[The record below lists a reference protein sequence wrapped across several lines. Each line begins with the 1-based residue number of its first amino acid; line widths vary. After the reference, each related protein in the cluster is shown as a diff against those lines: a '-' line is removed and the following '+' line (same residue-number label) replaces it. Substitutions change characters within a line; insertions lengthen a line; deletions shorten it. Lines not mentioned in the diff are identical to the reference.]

1 MTVPK
6 QVPQISMGSALMAS
20 RLKLHL
26 YLMCGLTDFASFAVV
41 FTVSRSLAES
51 QAAPWYLGLVG
62 AGLSFSAAV
71 GSILGGWLPNRF
83 DVRFV
88 FLSGAGAMALS
99 IPACWLGDASKPWF
113 LPGYWLL
120 GIGLGLLYPPL
131 IGWLNQG
138 ENPHANRRVVNRTLI
153 LFCVAWNLGMMCGQ
167 LTAGA
172 LFPLGRGWVYGAALL
187 GALANLVLAFL
198 VAFQVKPFAPIST
211 YRTQHEMEALEL
223 ASAFKRLSWIANLG
237 GMFGA
242 SMIIHLLPDLAV
254 AIGVHPQD
262 HGKLL
267 ASWRGVI
274 IGTYLLM
281 HRTAYWHYRLG
292 IALASQALAA
302 CGLLVIARSESAMTL
317 LAGLILLGQLVGY
330 NYFSGLFY
338 STAGSP
344 DQGRALAAG
353 IHEATLAGGM
363 AIGTMAGGIFGSV
376 GGRRMPYIVAAAM
389 MLALIAVQST
399 AWCRWVRPLSRRK
412 AGAAT
417 QTS

>member
-1 MTVPK
+1 M
-6 QVPQISMGSALMAS
+6 SMGLALMAS
-20 RLKLHL
+20 RLKLQL
-26 YLMCGLTDFASFAVV
+26 FLMCGLTDFASFAVV
-41 FTVSRSLAES
+41 FVVSRGLAEG

-88 FLSGAGAMALS
+88 FLSGASAVVLS
-99 IPACWLGDASKPWF
+99 ITACWLTSSRSVWF
-113 LPGYWLL
+113 LPSYWLL

-138 ENPHANRRVVNRTLI
+138 ENPHANRRVVSRTLI

-172 LFPLGRGWVYGAALL
+172 LFPLGRGWVFGAALF
-187 GALANLVLAFL
+187 GALPNLALAFV
-198 VAFQVKPFAPIST
+198 VASQVMPFAPISAN
-211 YRTQHEMEALEL
+211 RTHHEIEALEL
-223 ASAFKRLSWIANLG
+223 AAAFKRLSWIANLG

-254 AIGVHPQD
+254 AIGVQPDD

-267 ASWRGVI
+267 ASWRAVI
-274 IGTYLLM
+274 VGTYLLM
-281 HRTAYWHYRLG
+281 HRTAHWHYNLG
-292 IALASQALAA
+292 TALASQALAA
-302 CGLLVIARSESAMTL
+302 CGLLVIAGSTSTVML
-317 LAGLILLGQLVGY
+317 LVGLTLLGQLVGY

-344 DQGRALAAG
+344 DERRAQAAG

-363 AIGTMAGGIFGSV
+363 AIGTMVGGVFGSV
-376 GGRRMPYIVAAAM
+376 GGRRMPYVVAAGV
-389 MLALIAVQST
+389 MLALTVVQST
-399 AWCRWVRPLSRRK
+399 AWWRWVRPLSRRK
-412 AGAAT
+412 AGALT
-417 QTS
+417 QVS